1 VILVALVIRVLAH
14 RVINRV
20 TERAARVEA
29 GSDRREQRSRA
40 LGSILRSAVSIVVSG
55 IAVLTILG
63 DLGFNLTPLLLSTT
77 ALGVA
82 LGFGAQNLVRDYLA
96 GILMLVEDHYGV
108 GDTIHAKD
116 ATGTV
121 EAMTLFTTR
130 LRDVNGVVWHIR
142 NGTLD
147 SVGNE
152 SQGWSRAVIDYPVP
166 YGEDLNRIRQLMDQA
181 ADSMYREPGWREVML
196 EKPEVWGAQEL
207 SSKEVTMRIVAKTA
221 PMQQWK
227 VARELRARVKAEL
240 DAAGI
245 APAGPDTIVI
255 TAPSGPGDQAEA
267 GVAEPVVAERLAE
280 AGVAERLAE
289 PAGAEPAGAEPA
301 GAEPAVA
308 EPAVAERLAEEEG
321 SGGAGTP

>member
-1 VILVALVIRVLAH
+1 
-14 RVINRV
+14 
-20 TERAARVEA
+20 
-29 GSDRREQRSRA
+29 
-40 LGSILRSAVSIVVSG
+40 
-55 IAVLTILG
+55 
-63 DLGFNLTPLLLSTT
+63 
-77 ALGVA
+77 
-82 LGFGAQNLVRDYLA
+82 
-96 GILMLVEDHYGV
+96 
-108 GDTIHAKD
+108 
-116 ATGTV
+116 
-121 EAMTLFTTR
+121 
-130 LRDVNGVVWHIR
+130 
-142 NGTLD
+142 
-147 SVGNE
+147 VGNE

-301 GAEPAVA
+301 
-308 EPAVAERLAEEEG
+308 VAERLAEEEG